1 MKGTATMASRSIPS
15 VTSDPSQR
23 ASRLQVVSVKFF
35 RKMSHE
41 SLPPEKILP
50 SPSSRS
56 DRRSMMPA
64 HRRDFL
70 KQAAAGSAALSLAAS
85 YARADGANER
95 LVLGVI
101 GPGGMGSHH
110 VRALVQR
117 KDVSIAWV
125 CDVDANRLAAAAK
138 AVEAGG
144 SAPKAVKDMR
154 TVYDQKDVDAVF
166 IATPDHWH
174 SPAAILACDAGK
186 HVYVE
191 KPCSHNI
198 REGRLLVDAAR
209 RNKKIVQTGTQTR
222 SSKHAVEAMQRIKDG
237 AIGDVLVCRVWNS
250 QLRKKNWQDQA
261 DRPAQVPG
269 LRFVGRPGAHGSLP
283 VQHAPRHLAVVV
295 RFRLRG
301 HGQRR
306 RSRPGHWPLGP
317 GRRDSPVH
325 DHGAGRKIFL

>member
-1 MKGTATMASRSIPS
+1 
-15 VTSDPSQR
+15 
-23 ASRLQVVSVKFF
+23 
-35 RKMSHE
+35 
-41 SLPPEKILP
+41 
-50 SPSSRS
+50 
-56 DRRSMMPA
+56 MPA

-70 KQAAAGSAALSLAAS
+70 KHAAAGTAAVSLAAS
-85 YARADGANER
+85 YARTEGANDR

-101 GPGGMGSHH
+101 GPGGMGSNH

-144 SAPKAVKDMR
+144 TPPKVTKDMR
-154 TVYDQKDVDAVF
+154 AVYDQKDVDAVF

-174 SPAAILACDAGK
+174 APAAVLACDAGK

-222 SSKHAVEAMQRIKDG
+222 SSKHAIEAMQRLKDG
-237 AIGDVLVCRVWNS
+237 AIGDVMVCRVWNS
-250 QLRKKNWQDQA
+250 QLRKNIGKTKPSDPPKHLDYDLWVG
-261 DRPAQVPG
+261 PAPLVPYRNIPG
-269 LRFVGRPGAHGSLP
+269 IWRWYYFGCGDMGNMASMTWTSAAGVGRRNPPIDNH
-283 VQHAPRHLAVVV
+283 
-295 RFRLRG
+295 
-301 HGQRR
+301 
-306 RSRPGHWPLGP
+306 RSREIFLRRDQQFPAPDGGLQWPARV
-317 GRRDSPVH
+317 GRRNN
-325 DHGAGRKIFL
+325 